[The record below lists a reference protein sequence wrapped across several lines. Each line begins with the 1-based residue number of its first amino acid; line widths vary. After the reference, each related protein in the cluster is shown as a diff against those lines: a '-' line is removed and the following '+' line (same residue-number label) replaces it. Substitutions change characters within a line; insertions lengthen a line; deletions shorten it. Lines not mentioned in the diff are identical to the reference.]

1 VPPALMRI
9 NTDPRPKGQ
18 ATAPPQSPTESEA
31 STDRSVAEIRQRLRA
46 AEHQAQRAE
55 AQRQEHVAEVAER
68 AKAREADL
76 EEQLRASRDLA
87 AQLGEQLRASREA
100 AQHLEEQ
107 LRASQAAAEQLGEQL
122 RVSQA
127 AAELREAELDAAERR
142 RFEELSVEL
151 AQVCDDR
158 VLTAQDFRQL
168 HDKFDRL
175 HRRIGPLLAQRPHA
189 DHVLE

>member
-1 VPPALMRI
+1 MRI

-107 LRASQAAAEQLGEQL
+107 LRASQAAAE
-122 RVSQA
+122 
-127 AAELREAELDAAERR
+127 LREAELDAAERR